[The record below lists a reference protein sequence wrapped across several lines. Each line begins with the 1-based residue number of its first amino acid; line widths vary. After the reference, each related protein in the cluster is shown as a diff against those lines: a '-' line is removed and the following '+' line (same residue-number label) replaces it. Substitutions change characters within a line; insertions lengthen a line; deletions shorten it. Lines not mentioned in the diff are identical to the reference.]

1 MSDGQ
6 DQDDY
11 DLDTADTMRERSDK
25 STVAL
30 WLLMS
35 ANRFIVTAVFA
46 AFVFVGLIATSL
58 FVSPPLSAEIRETDT
73 IETVFSAMIGV
84 VVTGTTFVVTIS
96 QLVISQENGPL
107 GDQRQRM
114 SETMDFRTYT
124 SELLGTVTPSDPS
137 AFLMALVGA
146 AERRSEAL
154 YRVIGDHENED
165 LREQV
170 DEFAESVHGNSRE
183 VTDKLEGQQ
192 FGTFT
197 VVNAALDFNYS
208 WKIFHVERM
217 MQEFED
223 DLTDEQM
230 AALDDLKTSLS
241 MFGPAREHIKTLYFQ
256 WALID
261 LSRYILYAAI
271 PALLVAG
278 AMLTFVGSETF
289 SAATLGVPN
298 ATWVVS
304 AAFTFTSLPFLL
316 FAAYI
321 FRIITVA
328 KRTLAIGPLILR
340 SSQR

>member
-1 MSDGQ
+1 MGDEQDSSD
-6 DQDDY
+6 
-11 DLDTADTMRERSDK
+11 LSTANTLRERTDD
-25 STVAL
+25 STVVL

-35 ANRFIVTAVFA
+35 ANRFIVTAVLA
-46 AFVFVGLIATSL
+46 AFVFVGLIVTSQ
-58 FVSPPLSAEIRETDT
+58 FISPPLPVKIRETDT
-73 IETVFSAMIGV
+73 IETIFSAMIGV
-84 VVTGTTFVVTIS
+84 VITGTTFVVTIS

-107 GDQRQRM
+107 GDQRRRM

-137 AFLMALVGA
+137 AFLITLINTV
-146 AERRSEAL
+146 ERRTEAL
-154 YRVIGDHENED
+154 YRLIDDHENED

-170 DEFAESVHGNSRE
+170 DGFAESVYGNAE
-183 VTDKLEGQQ
+183 AVTDEVEGQQ
-192 FGTFT
+192 FGTFK

-208 WKIFHVERM
+208 WKLFHVERM
-217 MQEFED
+217 MMEFED

-230 AALDDLKTSLS
+230 EAFDDLKTSLS
-241 MFGPAREHIKTLYFQ
+241 MFAPAREHIKTLYFQ

-278 AMLTFVGSETF
+278 AMLTFVGSDTF

-304 AAFTFTSLPFLL
+304 GTFTFTALPFLL

-321 FRIITVA
+321 FRIITLA